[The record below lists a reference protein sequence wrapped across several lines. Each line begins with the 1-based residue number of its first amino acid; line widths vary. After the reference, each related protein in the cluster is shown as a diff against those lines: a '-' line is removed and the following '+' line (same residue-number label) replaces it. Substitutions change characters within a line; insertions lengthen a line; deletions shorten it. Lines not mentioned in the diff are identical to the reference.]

1 MAVEYVSNFSSIIPI
16 LVDYF
21 SLAKAGPYH
30 PLQVRNDLQL
40 SKSFWRVGMKA
51 FVYPE
56 GSEGQKALESVGVS
70 VVTESAMRL
79 DNGKLLLNSLFL
91 KKEPESG

>member
-1 MAVEYVSNFSSIIPI
+1 MEYVSHYSSIIPV

-30 PLQVRNDLQL
+30 PLQVRNDLKL
-40 SKSFWRVGMKA
+40 SHSFWRTGVKS

-56 GSEGQKALESVGVS
+56 GSEGRKALEAVGVS
-70 VVTESAMRL
+70 VIAENAQRL
-79 DNGKLLLNSLFL
+79 GNGKLLLNSLFL
-91 KKEPESG
+91 KKEVDDG